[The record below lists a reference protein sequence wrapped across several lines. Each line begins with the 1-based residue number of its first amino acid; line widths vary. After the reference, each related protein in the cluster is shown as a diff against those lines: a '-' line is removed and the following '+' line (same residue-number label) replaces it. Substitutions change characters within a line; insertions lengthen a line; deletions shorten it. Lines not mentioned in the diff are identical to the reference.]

1 MQNGKDSHSGA
12 LTPTSPSPFE
22 MKLAPQAS
30 ANDAGFSYARERE
43 EESGAQRWQRLMALL
58 KRRRKIA
65 ALIFGSVLG
74 LAALYMTLAPRIY
87 RAKADVLINSDKSPM
102 SQLTDKLPAL
112 GDALGSTG
120 ARSQETEVE
129 ILNSASV
136 RDLAEKMMPL
146 PERKGIRKDLVV
158 SIRPIRQTDIISVYV
173 SGRSPQQARKYANTI
188 CAAYL
193 KQNQEANSAQY
204 GGSADFVG
212 TQLATVRKRLDQQR
226 RAVRD
231 YKDRNNITDLSAEGE
246 ARLKAIG
253 DLTVQLQGAKA
264 EGASAAARLQQLK
277 SQISAIP
284 KEQESERTIT
294 ERPIVAQLKEQLTAL
309 EGRLITARQE
319 FTELSPEVSEL
330 KGQIASLQNR
340 LRSEAATE
348 VTGKRV
354 QINPLQLSVL
364 QAISQSQAEVWS
376 SQASATAL
384 QNQLT
389 ALQQGLKVLPDRE
402 YHLSQLQAELV
413 LTQTLYMSLAE
424 KFQTLTISKQAPMTN
439 ARVISPA
446 DDADLVSP
454 RLAPTIALALLL
466 GALCA
471 IGGAALLDRVDDRI
485 YSEEDARHVSG
496 LPILAQIPLTRGKG
510 NPLLN
515 AEEPQ
520 PVLLENFRMLRTQL
534 VLSMPNAKHCAI
546 SITSSQPHE
555 GKSTVA
561 ANLALAL
568 ALNGK
573 RVILLDADLRRPQGH
588 AIFDVPNANGFSSV
602 VAGIATL
609 DEALVQ
615 IADNLQL
622 MPAGPMP
629 PNPPE
634 MLDSPGAR
642 ALIQTLQERC
652 DILLIDTPPTPF
664 MADAQIVATMV
675 SGVIFVLSTKDARRY
690 GVERSLELLESTG
703 TRLLGIVLNKQDAES
718 SVYYS
723 DYRYKAYLAGPSA

>member
-12 LTPTSPSPFE
+12 LASSSPSPFE
-22 MKLAPQAS
+22 MRLAPHTS
-30 ANDAGFSYARERE
+30 ANDSAFTYARERE
-43 EESGAQRWQRLMALL
+43 EESGAQRWQRLLALL
-58 KRRRKIA
+58 KRRRKAA
-65 ALIFGSVLG
+65 ALIFSSVLA

-87 RAKADVLINSDKSPM
+87 RAKADVLINSDKNSF
-102 SQLTDKLPAL
+102 SQITDKLPAL

-136 RDLAEKMMPL
+136 RDLAEEMMPL
-146 PERKGIRKDLVV
+146 AGRGNLRKDLVV
-158 SIRPIRQTDIISVYV
+158 SVRPIRQTDIISVYV
-173 SGRSPQQARKYANTI
+173 SGRNPDQARKYANTI

-193 KQNQEANSAQY
+193 KQNQKANSDQY
-204 GGSADFVG
+204 SGSADFVG
-212 TQLATVRKRLDQQR
+212 DQLKRVNDSLDVKR
-226 RAVRD
+226 RALRD
-231 YKDRNNITDLSAEGE
+231 YKNRNNITDLSVEGE
-246 ARLKAIG
+246 ARVKAIG
-253 DLTVQLQGAKA
+253 DLTVQLQSARA
-264 EGASAAARLQQLK
+264 EGASAAAKLRELK
-277 SQISAIP
+277 SQIASVP
-284 KEQESERTIT
+284 KEQQAERTIT
-294 ERPIVAQLKEQLTAL
+294 ERPIVAQLREQLTAL

-319 FTELSPEVSEL
+319 YTEQSPEVIEL

-340 LRSEAATE
+340 LKTEAVSA
-348 VTGKRV
+348 VTGQR
-354 QINPLQLSVL
+354 IEANPLRLSVL
-364 QAISQSQAEVWS
+364 QAISQSQGEVWS
-376 SQASATAL
+376 SQARAAAL
-384 QNQLT
+384 QSQLNSS
-389 ALQQGLKVLPDRE
+389 QQALKVLPDRE
-402 YHLSQLQAELV
+402 YHLSQLQSDLAV
-413 LTQTLYMSLAE
+413 TQTLAMSLAE
-424 KFQTLTISKQAPMTN
+424 KFQTLTISSVAPMTN

-454 RLAPTIALALLL
+454 RLTPTIALALLL

-510 NPLLN
+510 VLLLN
-515 AEEPQ
+515 SEEPM

-546 SITSSQPHE
+546 AITSSQPHE

-573 RVILLDADLRRPQGH
+573 KVILLDADLRRPQGH
-588 AIFDVPNANGFSSV
+588 ALFDVPNATGFSSV
-602 VAGIATL
+602 VAGLATL
-609 DEALVQ
+609 DESLV
-615 IADNLQL
+615 AVAENLQL
-622 MPAGPMP
+622 LPAGPMP

-642 ALIQTLQERC
+642 ELIQTLQERC

-664 MADAQIVATMV
+664 MADAQIVATMAN
-675 SGVIFVLSTKDARRY
+675 GVIFVLSTKDARRY
-690 GVERSLELLESTG
+690 GVERALELLESTG
-703 TRLLGIVLNKQDAES
+703 TRLLGVVLNKQDAES

-723 DYRYKAYLAGPSA
+723 DYRYKAYLSGPTA